1 MLKSP
6 YYSTKQSSKPY
17 IFSFLCSED
26 SLRSP
31 KRLERRLAQ
40 KFGGYFCIKEE
51 GASKRKRGLYTRCPP
66 NNEGVRG
73 IFVLSSKEL

>member
-17 IFSFLCSED
+17 SFSFLCSED

-40 KFGGYFCIKEE
+40 KVGGFFLSNKR
-51 GASKRKRGLYTRCPP
+51 ASANRKSGLYTRCPP